1 MKSILQRIKNTLARF
16 FWGRYG
22 ADKLGYA
29 ILILSM
35 VLSLASSLSASESA
49 VVPLILYLISYGL
62 LILMLWRML
71 SKNTAA
77 RARENAKFLGIFARV
92 KKWFKLQYSRMRDIR
107 THRYFACPNC
117 KNNLRVPKGR
127 GEITITCPV
136 CKAKFDRRT

>member
-1 MKSILQRIKNTLARF
+1 MKNMLYRLREKLARF

-35 VLSLASSLSASESA
+35 VLSLASSLSASESMT
-49 VVPLILYLISYGL
+49 VSMLLYIVSYGL
-62 LILMLWRML
+62 LIWMLFRML
-71 SKNTAA
+71 SKNVQA
-77 RARENAKFLGIFARV
+77 RARENTKFLGIWKSIR
-92 KKWFKLQYSRMRDIR
+92 KWFSLQYNRLRDIR
-107 THRYFACPNC
+107 THRYFACPSC

-136 CKAKFDRRT
+136 CKTKFDRRT